1 MVAKRNMDH
10 EYRSRIEK
18 QIRDARG
25 ILFGENIPISDE
37 DLQQKLV
44 VWSGQVSA
52 WNCLVD
58 RFPTAA
64 EAARDWKAEL
74 KDASLAALACHNAD
88 DAQHGYMPR
97 HAICGICHE
106 KFDHLKNPKEACQSH
121 YNLNET
127 RPGILRPDWD
137 SDFWEAICDEANDNP
152 AMLADLEE
160 THRNMWTWD
169 CCSRFDGEAKWCKI
183 GPHREC
189 EAPRLYDPRISPCV
203 LPRRV
208 P

>member
-1 MVAKRNMDH
+1 MSSDPLLQTFPTITRALMVAKRNMDH

-88 DAQHGYMPR
+88 DAQR
-97 HAICGICHE
+97 
-106 KFDHLKNPKEACQSH
+106 KRN
-121 YNLNET
+121 
-127 RPGILRPDWD
+127 D
-137 SDFWEAICDEANDNP
+137 S
-152 AMLADLEE
+152 
-160 THRNMWTWD
+160 
-169 CCSRFDGEAKWCKI
+169 CS
-183 GPHREC
+183 
-189 EAPRLYDPRISPCV
+189 
-203 LPRRV
+203 
-208 P
+208 